1 MEDENCRAY
10 VQTAI
15 CRQGL
20 RSPKK
25 PLSPFNLCC
34 PSDTAPEI
42 PLVGAQFKPTH
53 IWLLLQGSLLILSS
67 KLILFL
73 LWENLRRLSGEYRKF
88 QKLLHSLENL
98 IKLSFLHGNNA
109 IIGLPQW
116 LNGKKKKKKICLQCR
131 RHREYTCDPWV
142 GKIPWRRAWKPTL
155 VSLPGESPWAEKAGR
170 LKSIWLQRV

>member
-116 LNGKKKKKKICLQCR
+116 LNGKKKKKKKSACNAGDTENTSVIPGLGRSPGGGHGNPLQYPYLENPHGQR
-131 RHREYTCDPWV
+131 R
-142 GKIPWRRAWKPTL
+142 L
-155 VSLPGESPWAEKAGR
+155 AG
-170 LKSIWLQRV
+170 